1 MATSQILDRN
11 RSETIVGEPPPVGV
25 AESADFAPTVIE
37 PIGRGVSLNLK
48 EVWRYRDLLSL
59 LILRDLSARYRQ
71 SVVGLSWAV
80 IRPLTSMF
88 IFTMIFGRVAKIPS
102 DGSPYPLFVL
112 AGIVPW
118 MYFAN
123 SLSGSTGSVVG
134 SSHMLTKVYFPRLI
148 LPLISTATGLV
159 EVAIQL
165 VVVGGMLFWYG
176 VNPGPRLLVIP
187 LLVLV
192 AAAASLSVSLWLT
205 ALNVKY
211 RDVGVAA
218 PFLIQSWMWLSPVVY
233 SSSMVS
239 EKWRAVYGLN
249 PMVGVIEGF
258 RWAITG
264 RTEPDWLMMGVSA
277 GVVASLLLG
286 GLAYFRRMELTF
298 ADVI

>member
-1 MATSQILDRN
+1 MMTSN
-11 RSETIVGEPPPVGV
+11 VVEKVRSGAAGSEGADASV
-25 AESADFAPTVIE
+25 SALAPTIIE
-37 PIGRGVSLNLK
+37 PIGRGLSLNLG

-102 DGSPYPLFVL
+102 DGSPYPLFVI

-123 SLSGSTGSVVG
+123 SLSGSTASVVG
-134 SSHMLTKVYFPRLI
+134 SGHMLTKVYFPRLI
-148 LPLISTATGLV
+148 LPLISTVTGLI

-165 VVVGGMLFWYG
+165 VVVGGMLLWYG
-176 VNPGPRLLVIP
+176 VNPGARLLVIP
-187 LLVLV
+187 FLVLF

-239 EKWRAVYGLN
+239 EKWRAIYGLN

-264 RTEPDWLMMGVSA
+264 RTQPDWLMMSISA
-277 GVVASLLLG
+277 GVVAVLLAG
-286 GLAYFRRMELTF
+286 GLAFFRRTELTF